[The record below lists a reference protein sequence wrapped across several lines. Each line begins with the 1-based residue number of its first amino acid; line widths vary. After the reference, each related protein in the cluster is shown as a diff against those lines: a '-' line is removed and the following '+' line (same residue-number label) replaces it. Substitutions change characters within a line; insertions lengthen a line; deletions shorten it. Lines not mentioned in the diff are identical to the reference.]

1 MPDKPPFVP
10 NNATPRTWGR
20 VPAGEDAMG
29 TSEYAV
35 ALAERHV
42 QEAEE
47 RVARQAA
54 IAAGLDEAGHGW
66 AADEARKMLEP
77 MQITLN
83 IARSH
88 LVIVRALL
96 HVLPD
101 A

>member
-1 MPDKPPFVP
+1 
-10 NNATPRTWGR
+10 
-20 VPAGEDAMG
+20 MG
-29 TSEYAV
+29 QSEYAL

-47 RVARQAA
+47 RVACQAA
-54 IAAGLDEAGHGW
+54 IVARLDEAGHGW

-77 MQITLN
+77 MRISLD

-88 LVIVRALL
+88 LGIVRALL
-96 HVLPD
+96 DGWPD